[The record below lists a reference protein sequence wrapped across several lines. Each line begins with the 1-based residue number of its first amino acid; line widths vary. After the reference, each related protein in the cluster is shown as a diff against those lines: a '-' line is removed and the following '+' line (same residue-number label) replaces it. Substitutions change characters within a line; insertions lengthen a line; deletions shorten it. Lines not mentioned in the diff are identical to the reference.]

1 MSEMTRTL
9 QIISIQH
16 ELAMSIGLDL
26 NLDKML
32 QLFLD
37 RAKKRLS
44 LRSAVVFKEAPRSR
58 NDSDILCYP
67 FNHRPDDTNDWLTEQ
82 VYEFSQLNVQSVCR
96 QRGDSYYY
104 LFKIPKFGA
113 ISFERKRTPIDDI
126 VLNALMPL
134 FGRLAVS
141 CQACLEHQN
150 LVDEI
155 SNRKAVE
162 EQLRL
167 QTYQDVLTGLP
178 NRKMLNI
185 NLQSLLTNAQQHGQ
199 YGAVF
204 FIDLDRFK
212 LINDTL
218 GHSVGD
224 ELLIN
229 ITSKL
234 KACIRRDDTLAR
246 VGGDEFI
253 LLLGDIGQT
262 EQSAVGKATKVADK
276 MLGLTRDS
284 IELSR
289 CAVFT
294 SFSIGIALFPSPE
307 LNVNKSI
314 AEQAK
319 QLIKHADIAMY
330 KIKHTSRNDYLF
342 YRHELQVMSTF
353 RSEVE
358 QRLHVALREEAFEL
372 YFQPMVNVAGGVVAA
387 EVLLRW
393 HDEKLGWVGPQ
404 EFIPVAEECGLIVE
418 IGQWVLR
425 QTCVLISQHLDW
437 FAEGKLRYIS
447 INISPRQFSQP
458 HFVAQVLEII
468 EEFTFPH
475 SYLRLEI
482 TEGVAMENI
491 NSAIYIM
498 NALIVHELFFM
509 LDDFGSGYSSLSY
522 LHQLPLKSVK
532 IDRSFVSKIDQ
543 NTDNQV
549 IVEAIIYISQHFSLE
564 CVVEGIET
572 SDEYVYFHEKDVAAI
587 QGFHF
592 FKPLPVGA
600 FVTLLSSL
608 G

>member
-1 MSEMTRTL
+1 MSRTL

-26 NLDKML
+26 DLDKML

-44 LRSAVVFKEAPRSR
+44 LRSALVFKQAPREDK
-58 NDSDILCYP
+58 DSNLLCYP
-67 FNHRPDDTNDWLTEQ
+67 YAPRPDEGSDWLVEQ
-82 VYEFSQLNVQSVCR
+82 IFQFSKLDKANQCLQKDDC
-96 QRGDSYYY
+96 YFY
-104 LFKIPKFGA
+104 LFKVPKFGA
-113 ISFERKRTPIDDI
+113 ISFERKLHPIDDI
-126 VLNALMPL
+126 VLHALLPL

-155 SNRKAVE
+155 KNRKAIE
-162 EQLRL
+162 EQLRR

-185 NLQSLLTNAQQHGQ
+185 NLQSLLSNVQQQGQ

-234 KACIRRDDTLAR
+234 RNCIRRDDTLAR

-253 LLLGDIGQT
+253 LLLNNIGT
-262 EQSAVGKATKVADK
+262 DELSAVAKATKVAEK
-276 MLGLTRDS
+276 MLGITRES
-284 IELSR
+284 VELSN
-289 CAVFT
+289 CSVYT

-307 LNVNKSI
+307 LSVNKTIS
-314 AEQAK
+314 EQAK
-319 QLIKHADIAMY
+319 CLIKNADVAMY
-330 KIKHTSRNDYLF
+330 KIKHTSRNGYMF
-342 YRHELQVMSTF
+342 FRHELQVMSAF

-358 QRLHVALREEAFEL
+358 QRLHVALREQSFEL
-372 YFQPMVNVAGGVVAA
+372 YFQPMVNLNGKIIAA
-387 EVLLRW
+387 EALLRW

-404 EFIPVAEECGLIVE
+404 DFIPVAEESGLIVD
-418 IGQWVLR
+418 IGMWVLR
-425 QTCVLISQHLDW
+425 HTCELIAQNLNW
-437 FAEGKLRYIS
+437 FEQGKLRYIS
-447 INISPRQFSQP
+447 VNISPRQFSQP
-458 HFVAQVLEII
+458 HFVAELLTLIG
-468 EEFTFPH
+468 EFNIPH
-475 SYLRLEI
+475 TYLRLEI

-491 NSAIYIM
+491 TSAINIM
-498 NALIVHELFFM
+498 KALSSQDLHFM

-532 IDRSFVSKIDQ
+532 IDRSFVSQIHNK
-543 NTDNQV
+543 TDNQV
-549 IVEAIIYISQHFSLE
+549 IVEAIIYISKHFSLE
-564 CVVEGIET
+564 CVIEGLET
-572 SDEYVYFHEKDVAAI
+572 AEERAYFNDKSIAAI
-587 QGFHF
+587 QGFYF
-592 FKPLPVGA
+592 FKPQSEQAFTKLLNGVG
-600 FVTLLSSL
+600 
-608 G
+608 

>member
-1 MSEMTRTL
+1 MNEMSRTL

-26 NLDKML
+26 DLDKML

-44 LRSAVVFKEAPRSR
+44 LRSALVFKQAPREDK
-58 NDSDILCYP
+58 DSNLLCYP
-67 FNHRPDDTNDWLTEQ
+67 YAPRPDEGSDWLVEQ
-82 VYEFSQLNVQSVCR
+82 IFQFSKLDTANQCLQKDDC
-96 QRGDSYYY
+96 YFY
-104 LFKIPKFGA
+104 LFKVPKFGA
-113 ISFERKRTPIDDI
+113 ISFERKLHPIDDI
-126 VLNALMPL
+126 VLHALLPL

-155 SNRKAVE
+155 KNRKAIE
-162 EQLRL
+162 EQLRR

-185 NLQSLLTNAQQHGQ
+185 NLQSLLSNVQQQGQ

-234 KACIRRDDTLAR
+234 RNCIRRDDTLAR

-253 LLLGDIGQT
+253 LLLNNIGT
-262 EQSAVGKATKVADK
+262 DELSAVAKATKVAEK
-276 MLGLTRDS
+276 MLGITRES
-284 IELSR
+284 VELSN
-289 CAVFT
+289 CSVYT

-307 LNVNKSI
+307 LSVNKTIS
-314 AEQAK
+314 EQAK
-319 QLIKHADIAMY
+319 CLIKNADVAMY
-330 KIKHTSRNDYLF
+330 KIKHTSRNGYMF
-342 YRHELQVMSTF
+342 FRHELQVMSAF

-358 QRLHVALREEAFEL
+358 QRLHVALREQSFEL
-372 YFQPMVNVAGGVVAA
+372 YFQPMVNLNGKIIAA
-387 EVLLRW
+387 EALLRW

-404 EFIPVAEECGLIVE
+404 DFIPVAEESGLIVD
-418 IGQWVLR
+418 IGMWVLR
-425 QTCVLISQHLDW
+425 HTCELIAQNLNW
-437 FAEGKLRYIS
+437 FEQGKLRYIS
-447 INISPRQFSQP
+447 VNISPRQFSQP
-458 HFVAQVLEII
+458 HFVAELLTLIG
-468 EEFTFPH
+468 EFNIPH
-475 SYLRLEI
+475 TYLRLEI

-491 NSAIYIM
+491 TSAINIM
-498 NALIVHELFFM
+498 KALSSQDLHFM

-532 IDRSFVSKIDQ
+532 IDRSFVSQIHNK
-543 NTDNQV
+543 TDNQV
-549 IVEAIIYISQHFSLE
+549 IVEAIIYISKHFSLE
-564 CVVEGIET
+564 CVIEGLET
-572 SDEYVYFHEKDVAAI
+572 AEERAYFNDKSIVAI
-587 QGFHF
+587 QGFYF
-592 FKPLPVGA
+592 FKPQSEQAFTKLLNGVG
-600 FVTLLSSL
+600 
-608 G
+608 

>member
-1 MSEMTRTL
+1 MSEMSRTL
-9 QIISIQH
+9 QIVSIQH

-26 NLDKML
+26 NLDNML
-32 QLFLD
+32 RLFLD

-44 LRSAVVFKEAPRSR
+44 LRSAVVFKEAPRSK
-58 NDSDILCYP
+58 NDSDLLCYP
-67 FNHRPDDTNDWLTEQ
+67 YDHRLDDTNDWLSEQ
-82 VYEFSQLNVQSVCR
+82 VYDFIQRELTNICR
-96 QRGDSYYY
+96 QRGDNFYYF
-104 LFKIPKFGA
+104 FKIPKFGA
-113 ISFERKRTPIDDI
+113 ISFERKFTPIDDI
-126 VLNALMPL
+126 VVNALLPL
-134 FGRLAVS
+134 FRRLAVS

-162 EQLRL
+162 EQLRM

-185 NLQSLLTNAQQHGQ
+185 NLQSLLTNAEDHGQ

-234 KACIRRDDTLAR
+234 KGCVRRDDTLAR

-253 LLLGDIGQT
+253 LLLSDIGPT
-262 EQSAVGKATKVADK
+262 EQSAVAKATKVAEK
-276 MLGLTRDS
+276 MLGITRDS
-284 IELSR
+284 IELAH

-307 LNVNKSI
+307 LNVKKTI

-319 QLIKHADIAMY
+319 QLVKHADVAMY
-330 KIKHTSRNDYLF
+330 KIKHTSRNGYLF
-342 YRHELQVMSTF
+342 YRQELQIMSAF

-358 QRLHVALREEAFEL
+358 QRLHVALREDAFEL
-372 YFQPMVNVAGGVVAA
+372 YFQPMVNVAGEVVAA
-387 EVLLRW
+387 EALLRW
-393 HDEKLGWVGPQ
+393 HDAKLGWVGPQ
-404 EFIPVAEECGLIVE
+404 DFIPVAEECGLIMD

-425 QTCVLISQHLDW
+425 QTCELITQHLDW
-437 FAEGKLRYIS
+437 FEQGTLRYIS

-458 HFVAQVLEII
+458 HFVEQLLEII
-468 EEFTFPH
+468 EEFSFPH

-491 NSAIYIM
+491 TSAINIM
-498 NALIVHELFFM
+498 KALIAHELFFM

-522 LHQLPLKSVK
+522 LHSLPLKSVK

-543 NTDNQV
+543 STDNQV

-564 CVVEGIET
+564 CVVEGLET
-572 SDEYVYFHEKDVAAI
+572 PEEYAYFHKKDVAAI

-592 FKPLPVGA
+592 YKPLSRVGL
-600 FVTLLSSL
+600 VNTLE
-608 G
+608 